1 MSKTA
6 GIIIIGD
13 EVLNGSIIDTNSPF
27 LCKQFHSLGIRVCKI
42 TTIPDNVEVIATE
55 VRKFSESFDIVITT
69 GGVGPTPDDVT
80 YEGVASAF
88 KVLLK
93 VDEQFKKFYGTYLK
107 SADSTATKLITIP
120 SMADVIFATNLERK
134 LDGCDFFPVVKMQNV
149 FCLPGIPLYME
160 TIFRSLALT
169 YFQNTSTVYFSRAIY
184 LAVDEIQ
191 VISTLNELID
201 KFADSVTFGS
211 YPLRG
216 DSRKSHALARISLES
231 VTMANC
237 LNAEE
242 LFISRIPASWIIY
255 PEVEVPDFAF
265 IRRLSMIETELSDV
279 LNDSFRVRLNY
290 RYTRG

>member
-93 VDEQFKKFYGTYLK
+93 VDEQFKKFYDTYLK

-120 SMADVIFATNLERK
+120 STADVIFATNLERK

-149 FCLPGIPLYME
+149 FCFSVYRVFLLYME

-169 YFQNTSTVYFSRAIY
+169 YLLPKYEHRVFLSSDLFS
-184 LAVDEIQ
+184 
-191 VISTLNELID
+191 
-201 KFADSVTFGS
+201 G
-211 YPLRG
+211 G
-216 DSRKSHALARISLES
+216 
-231 VTMANC
+231 
-237 LNAEE
+237 
-242 LFISRIPASWIIY
+242 
-255 PEVEVPDFAF
+255 
-265 IRRLSMIETELSDV
+265 
-279 LNDSFRVRLNY
+279 
-290 RYTRG
+290 